1 MAARVTRRA
10 KVGRAIR
17 RAEAGALPYFVPP
30 QLTALTETAPE
41 GGEWAHEL
49 KWDGYRMHA
58 RIDGNDV
65 RLLTRTG
72 LDWTD
77 KYPAIAGALRR
88 LSLEKAYLDGELCAL
103 SEAGLTSFSAMQAAT
118 DARSTD
124 GLVLV
129 LFDLLFLDGEDLT
142 GEPLLVRKER
152 LKALLASAPPRSE
165 ARRVGKECRSRWPPY
180 H

>member
-1 MAARVTRRA
+1 MAGRVSRRA
-10 KVGRAIR
+10 KVGRTIR
-17 RAEAGALPYFVPP
+17 RSEAGALPDFIPP

-41 GGEWAHEL
+41 GGEWVHEL

-58 RIDGNDV
+58 RIDKGSL

-88 LSLEKAYLDGELCAL
+88 LRVKNAYLDGELCAL
-103 SEAGLTSFSAMQAAT
+103 SDAGLTSFSAMQAAT
-118 DARSTD
+118 DARSTE

-142 GEPLLVRKER
+142 GEPLREEGR
-152 LKALLASAPPRSE
+152 P
-165 ARRVGKECRSRWPPY
+165 
-180 H
+180 

>member
-1 MAARVTRRA
+1 LPMARRVSRRA

-17 RAEAGALPYFVPP
+17 RAEAGALPDFVPP

-58 RIDGNDV
+58 RIDARDV

-77 KYPAIAGALRR
+77 KYPAIVNALQR
-88 LSLEKAYLDGELCAL
+88 LSVKKAYLDGELCAL
-103 SEAGLTSFSAMQAAT
+103 SETDLTSFSAMQAAT
-118 DARSTD
+118 DARSTE

-142 GEPLLVRKER
+142 EKPLRARKPRLEAVLAKPPGRDTIQRTSSWER
-152 LKALLASAPPRSE
+152 
-165 ARRVGKECRSRWPPY
+165 
-180 H
+180 